1 MRHHYNYD
9 GTKNKIQYGFKF
21 DDSGSNA
28 EKLITFTG
36 DADSAGKGSAMQ
48 VFNVTADQL
57 SSSGYRGVD
66 FHVHQY
72 SE

>member
-1 MRHHYNYD
+1 M
-9 GTKNKIQYGFKF
+9 IPAQML
-21 DDSGSNA
+21 
-28 EKLITFTG
+28 KLITFTG

-66 FHVHQY
+66 FMFTNIPNDASVEIQCQWQR
-72 SE
+72 